1 MLHVRYWPAAVRGWL
16 LALIA
21 PRYAAVLA
29 DYHRARAIADHGRS
43 LAAWQEERG
52 HYDVEYRGENRKRL
66 DAEAQ
71 AATLRE
77 QLTERTQ
84 ELDRAKAENEVL
96 RDQLALLIK
105 WREAELQRLETEA
118 HIHAIRRGLPP
129 ERNDDEP
136 LQPDR

>member
-1 MLHVRYWPAAVRGWL
+1 MLRPRHWPAAVWGWL
-16 LALIA
+16 LAILA

-29 DYHRARAIADHGRS
+29 DYHRTRAIVDHGRDLEQWQQERS
-43 LAAWQEERG
+43 RYEDDHLEAHRSRLAT
-52 HYDVEYRGENRKRL
+52 
-66 DAEAQ
+66 EAQ
-71 AATLRE
+71 AASLRE
-77 QLTERTQ
+77 QLIERTQ

-96 RDQLALLIK
+96 RDQLVLLIK

-118 HIHAIRRGLPP
+118 HIHAMRRGLPP